1 MPDFDVWMQEIMGEG
16 QADNNQDVGHLQ
28 CKHVG
33 ALVQDG
39 DNLQVG
45 WERVAEQGM
54 NLGLACLGGS

>member
-16 QADNNQDVGHLQ
+16 QADINQDDGHLQ

-33 ALVQDG
+33 AQVKDG

-45 WERVAEQGM
+45 REGLAELGM